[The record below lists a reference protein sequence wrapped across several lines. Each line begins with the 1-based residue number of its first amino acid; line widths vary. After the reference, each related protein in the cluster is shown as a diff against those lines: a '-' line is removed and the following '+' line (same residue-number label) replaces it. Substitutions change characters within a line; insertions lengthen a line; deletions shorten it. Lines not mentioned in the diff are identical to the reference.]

1 MRGGAEIDAFS
12 FAAFDQPHTAGF
24 TINGITLTVLARH
37 LLLVYGA
44 VSVFLF
50 ATAPGLF
57 PACRRQPLAGVPRH
71 KPLSVGVVLLDLV
84 PYPSED
90 MIAWPVSFDRI
101 AEAHRRIEA
110 GGLDG
115 KLILCPERSP

>member
-1 MRGGAEIDAFS
+1 MPFLFS
-12 FAAFDQPHTAGF
+12 C
-24 TINGITLTVLARH
+24 LRRH
-37 LLLVYGA
+37 LA
-44 VSVFLF
+44 C
-50 ATAPGLF
+50 F
-57 PACRRQPLAGVPRH
+57 PPAGGSLWQGVPRH

-90 MIAWPVSFDRI
+90 MIARPVFFDRI

>member
-1 MRGGAEIDAFS
+1 MPFLFS
-12 FAAFDQPHTAGF
+12 CLQ
-24 TINGITLTVLARH
+24 RH
-37 LLLVYGA
+37 LA
-44 VSVFLF
+44 C
-50 ATAPGLF
+50 F
-57 PACRRQPLAGVPRH
+57 PPAGGSLWKGVPRH

-110 GGLDG
+110 GCLVVPGAFALG
-115 KLILCPERSP
+115 GSIAVTRVAGVFCR